1 MPRKNNGHK
10 VFTAAEATAM
20 YELQTHEKVRAQ
32 RFEENLHNLKANR
45 NPLTGQ
51 ETPRVGEEQ
60 ILMDT
65 FDMTRSSNFV
75 DKTFQVSGKI
85 GSDET
90 PKEVKMM
97 DRTKTLRSKRD
108 EINEQLAK
116 AQEVLKQKEERVT
129 LSYTR
134 NRSGLTP

>member
-1 MPRKNNGHK
+1 MPRKTNGHK

-32 RFEENLHNLKANR
+32 RFEKNLYDLKANR
-45 NPLTGQ
+45 NPMVGQ
-51 ETPRVGEEQ
+51 ATPRIGEEQ

-65 FDMTRSSNFV
+65 YDMTRSREFV
-75 DKTFQVSGKI
+75 DKTFLVTGKI
-85 GSDET
+85 GVDHT
-90 PKEVKMM
+90 PKKDKMM
-97 DRTKTLRSKRD
+97 DRTTTLRSKRT

-116 AQEVLKQKEERVT
+116 AQQILREKEERVT

-134 NRSGLTP
+134 NRQGLDE

>member
-32 RFEENLHNLKANR
+32 RFENNLCNLKASR
-45 NPLTGQ
+45 NPMIGQ
-51 ETPRVGEEQ
+51 ITPRVGEEQ

-65 FDMTRSSNFV
+65 YDMTRSKEFV
-75 DKTFQVSGKI
+75 DKTFLVSGKI
-85 GSDET
+85 GVDNTS
-90 PKEVKMM
+90 KMEKLT
-97 DRTKTLRSKRD
+97 DRTRTLKSKRA

-116 AQEVLKQKEERVT
+116 AQEKLRQKEERVT
-129 LSYTR
+129 LSYSI
-134 NRSGLTP
+134 NRQGLEE